1 MNIKQKHTAIILFA
15 ILMINPM
22 IKAQTFVTFST
33 TYGDIRIRLYD
44 ETPQHKANM
53 IKLVNQGFY
62 DGVLFHRVIPSF
74 MIQAGDPDSR
84 KASSDQPL
92 GSGGPGYT
100 IPAEIFPQFFHKK
113 GALASARQGDQ
124 VNPEKAS
131 SGSQFYIVQGQ
142 TLTPSQLQMFV
153 ESGRHKP
160 FTPQQLEI
168 YTTIGGTPHLDDQY
182 TVFGEV
188 VSGIEIVDTI
198 AAVTTD
204 QRNRPLE
211 DVKII
216 KAFIAD

>member
-1 MNIKQKHTAIILFA
+1 MNIKQKHLAVITFA

-44 ETPQHKANM
+44 ETAQHKANM

-74 MIQAGDPDSR
+74 MIQAGDPES
-84 KASSDQPL
+84 KNASADQPL

-100 IPAEIFPQFFHKK
+100 IPAEILPQYFHKK

-124 VNPEKAS
+124 VNPARAS

-142 TLTPSQLQMFV
+142 VLTPSQLQMFV

-168 YTTIGGTPHLDDQY
+168 YATIGGTPHLDDQY

-188 VSGIEIVDTI
+188 VEGIEVVDKI
-198 AAVTTD
+198 AAVSTD
-204 QRNRPLE
+204 PRNRPLE
-211 DVKII
+211 EVKII
-216 KAFIAD
+216 KATISE